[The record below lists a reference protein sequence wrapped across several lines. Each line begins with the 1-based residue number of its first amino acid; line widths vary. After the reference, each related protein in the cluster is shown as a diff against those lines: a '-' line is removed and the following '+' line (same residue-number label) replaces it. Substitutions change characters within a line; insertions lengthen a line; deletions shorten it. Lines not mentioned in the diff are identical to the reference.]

1 MCGRF
6 DQTFSLQIMNKL
18 PSPPARE
25 IEMLNNLFRP
35 GSPEITM
42 HTSQKLPNLHHW
54 NAGYLL
60 TGADLYR
67 HDSPPSAWTDAV
79 SASRSHFN
87 IISEFRTTSRSS

>member
-35 GSPEITM
+35 ETPEITM
-42 HTSQKLPNLHHW
+42 HTSQKLPNLYHW

-60 TGADLYR
+60 TGADLYS
-67 HDSPPSAWTDAV
+67 HDSSLCVD
-79 SASRSHFN
+79 RRCLGQSHPLQHN
-87 IISEFRTTSRSS
+87 Q